1 MAPKRSVLKIA
12 DGGGLVGICDISIV
26 AVLVKVLP
34 PLKNWSAP
42 KLPVAPPPA
51 LIERV
56 VAAAV
61 GVTVGVGVGPPA
73 DTVRPLILGFWV
85 PAMNWITTW
94 PLALAVVV
102 NERAMARLAP
112 PAAAKIS
119 KLVKTVA
126 PLMDTLKRRCPA
138 PDRKVS
144 AKYSVTVWAP
154 LRLGRV

>member
-1 MAPKRSVLKIA
+1 
-12 DGGGLVGICDISIV
+12 
-26 AVLVKVLP
+26 
-34 PLKNWSAP
+34 
-42 KLPVAPPPA
+42 
-51 LIERV
+51 IERV

-94 PLALAVVV
+94 PLALAVVL

-112 PAAAKIS
+112 PAVAKMS
-119 KLVKTVA
+119 KLDRTVV
-126 PLMDTLKRRCPA
+126 PLMDTMNRRCPA
-138 PDRKVS
+138 PETKFS

-154 LRLGRV
+154 